1 MVMAHWS
8 YKYRILMNLI
18 TYYLV
23 HSYNFKSWEP
33 PVAGYKAKLKLHVFF
48 QLCETTTHGI
58 EA

>member
-1 MVMAHWS
+1 
-8 YKYRILMNLI
+8 MNLI

-48 QLCETTTHGI
+48 QLCKTTTHGI